1 MGDLAVTSPI
11 NPAPVT
17 EWRDHY
23 LPAYLSNGLI
33 GLRVGHLPP
42 LYGVTMLSGF
52 EGIDPE
58 AKVEAFA
65 RAPYPLAGDLRIGS
79 AALSDPGRAVLREQ
93 RYDFSCAELHTRIA
107 FDAGD
112 VRADVDIVSLC
123 SRTQLTIAL
132 QEVRVRVDRD
142 CELTM
147 SSSIDVTDVPGRWA
161 HDEPASVDA
170 PADWLEG
177 PYHWRSLGDLSG
189 CGLARATD
197 LLGADSF
204 ERTSSRVAPEK
215 LATSYTFQARAG
227 REYRLRLTASLVPE
241 MLHSQP
247 HMQAAR
253 MLQEA
258 QLRGFDEMR
267 EDNRRAW
274 QEIWRCRPT
283 LVGATPRWQ
292 AFADA
297 AFFYLATSVHA
308 SSPSATSVFGLA
320 YWPNYH
326 YYRGHMMWDLETFA
340 VPPLL
345 LTLPTAALGMLRF
358 RHTRLIAASANAT
371 MTGYLGAEFP
381 WESSLIRGHEASP
394 LGALGAATEHHVSMD
409 VAIAFAR
416 FLHALGPDTGLSEEM
431 AMQVLQGVADWIE
444 SRVER
449 TARGYEMHGV
459 IGIGETGR
467 TVDNSAFTNMAAAVA
482 LRETIALA
490 RRMNAPYRPCWET
503 IADEMVIPTDP
514 NSRVILNHDGYVPTE
529 EQGATPEAAA
539 GLFPLEYQVDRET
552 ERETLRFYLGLADR
566 YAGQPML
573 SAMLGVYAARLG
585 DRAACLDMFE
595 KGYGQ
600 FVIDP
605 YTITAEYAPAL
616 FPQQPV
622 AGPFTANLAGFL
634 TSCFY
639 GLTGLRLHGGDPQ
652 TWFERP
658 IVLPEGWEEIQVND
672 VWVRDQRM
680 SLCARHGDER
690 GHLIP
695 HEGEPRCY

>member
-1 MGDLAVTSPI
+1 
-11 NPAPVT
+11 VT

-33 GLRVGHLPP
+33 GLRVGHLPL
-42 LYGVTMLSGF
+42 LYGVTMLSGL

-58 AKVEAFA
+58 TKVEAFA
-65 RAPYPLAGDLRIGS
+65 RVPCPLAGDLRIGS
-79 AALSDPGRAVLREQ
+79 AALSDPGRAVLLEQ
-93 RYDFSCAELHTRIA
+93 RYDFSCAELHTRMA

-112 VRADVDIVSLC
+112 VRADVDVVTLC
-123 SRTQLTIAL
+123 SRTQLTVAL

-147 SSSIDVTDVPGRWA
+147 SSSLDGSDVPGRWA
-161 HDEPASVDA
+161 HDQPASMDS
-170 PADWLEG
+170 PADWPEG
-177 PYHWRSLGDLSG
+177 PFRWRTPGDLSG
-189 CGLARATD
+189 CGLARQTG
-197 LLGADSF
+197 LLGAERF
-204 ERTSSRVAPEK
+204 ERTVSPAGSDK
-215 LATSYTFQARAG
+215 LTTSYAFQARAG
-227 REYRLRLTASLVPE
+227 REYRLRLMASLVPE

-258 QLRGFDEMR
+258 GLRGFDEMR
-267 EDNRRAW
+267 EDNRHAW
-274 QEIWRCRPT
+274 REIWRGRPV
-283 LVGATPRWQ
+283 LVGASTRWQ

-358 RHTRLIAASANAT
+358 RLSRLTAARANAT
-371 MTGYLGAEFP
+371 MTGYVGAEYP

-409 VAIAFAR
+409 VAISFAR
-416 FLHALGPDTGLSEEM
+416 YLHALGPELGLSRED
-431 AMQVLQGVADWIE
+431 AFQVLQAVANWIE
-444 SRVER
+444 SRVEH
-449 TARGYEMHGV
+449 TARGYEMRGV
-459 IGIGETGR
+459 VGIGETGK
-467 TVDNSAFTNMAAAVA
+467 TIDNSAFTNMAAAVA
-482 LRETIALA
+482 LREATALA
-490 RRMNAPYRPCWET
+490 RQMNVPYRQSWDT
-503 IADEMVIPTDP
+503 IADKMVIPTDP

-539 GLFPLEYQVDRET
+539 GLFPLEYPVDGET
-552 ERETLRFYLGLADR
+552 ERETLRFYLDLADR

-605 YTITAEYAPAL
+605 YTITAEYAPSV

-639 GLTGLRLHGGDPQ
+639 GLTGLRLHSGDPQ
-652 TWFERP
+652 TWFQRP
-658 IVLPEGWEEIQVND
+658 IVLPEGWEEIQVD
-672 VWVRDQRM
+672 QVWVRGQFM
-680 SLCARHGDER
+680 SLNARHGDER
-690 GHLIP
+690 GHLAP
-695 HEGEPRCY
+695 HEQGVRRGF